1 MLYVIRAVVE
11 ILNYQNLFFS
21 FKIASTNLKV
31 LECLKWTRRAFKKAI
46 KRVSLVSTFR
56 MSFLRS
62 VCGGKVY
69 YIHFQIDIAWYK
81 KNTETVISILFVA
94 KSDEN
99 AFQSRTKP
107 FFWARV
113 GTIGFG
119 LKLERSESFNEA
131 NRTHSRPEKLL
142 CSRLKSI
149 LITFRYKQYRT

>member
-99 AFQSRTKP
+99 AFQSRTKLL
-107 FFWARV
+107 FRVASVWISSVARNLMKP
-113 GTIGFG
+113 IGKIALF
-119 LKLERSESFNEA
+119 E
-131 NRTHSRPEKLL
+131 TEK
-142 CSRLKSI
+142 RI
-149 LITFRYKQYRT
+149 LVTFRYKQYRM

>member
-99 AFQSRTKP
+99 AFQSRTKQ
-107 FFWARV
+107 FFWGRVASVWSSSEAR
-113 GTIGFG
+113 T
-119 LKLERSESFNEA
+119 LMKPLL
-131 NRTHSRPEKLL
+131 SRKML
-142 CSRLKSI
+142 CSRLKSSI
-149 LITFRYKQYRT
+149 LVIFCY